1 MKRPDLEHVLRAA
14 AAITGEAEFV
24 VVGSTAILAQFPNA
38 PAGLVMSQ
46 EADLYPVSHP
56 ELGDLIEG
64 TIGRDSPFH
73 GTFGYYADAVGP
85 ETAKL
90 PRDWRSRAI
99 RLAGPATGGATAW
112 CPEVHDL
119 AAAKLVAGREKDV
132 DWVRGAVAAGLVAPA
147 RLIGLLD
154 DVQAEPALIE
164 AARRRAS
171 TLG

>member
-1 MKRPDLEHVLRAA
+1 MKLPDLEHVLRAA

-46 EADLYPVSHP
+46 EADLYPVAHP

-90 PRDWRSRAI
+90 
-99 RLAGPATGGATAW
+99 
-112 CPEVHDL
+112 
-119 AAAKLVAGREKDV
+119 VAGREKDV
-132 DWVRGAVAAGLVAPA
+132 DWVRGAVAAGLVAPD
-147 RLIGLLD
+147 RLVGLLD
-154 DVQAEPALIE
+154 DVEAEPALIE

>member
-1 MKRPDLEHVLRAA
+1 RAA

-46 EADLYPVSHP
+46 EADLYPVAHP

-90 PRDWRSRAI
+90 
-99 RLAGPATGGATAW
+99 
-112 CPEVHDL
+112 
-119 AAAKLVAGREKDV
+119 VAGREKDV
-132 DWVRGAVAAGLVAPA
+132 DWVRGAVAAGLVAPD
-147 RLIGLLD
+147 RLVGLLD